1 MFVDDVVA
9 RLGAVLV
16 LDRRAHL
23 RSAGQTSSTAGGVAR
38 SALADVPGVVKES
51 GFALALLSNLLR
63 HRVIPTL
70 VPAVHL
76 PALREMMIDSKFVV
90 CSKLNNQPDSV

>member
-9 RLGAVLV
+9 GLGAIHV

-23 RSAGQTSSTAGGVAR
+23 GGAGHASTAAGCVAELV
-38 SALADVPGVVKES
+38 AEVPSIVREP
-51 GFALALLSNLLR
+51 GFALALLLDLLR

-76 PALREMMIDSKFVV
+76 PALQEM
-90 CSKLNNQPDSV
+90 Q

>member
-1 MFVDDVVA
+1 MLVDDVVT

-23 RSAGQTSSTAGGVAR
+23 GGAGHAGPTACGIAR
-38 SALADVPGVVKES
+38 VRFAEVLSVVDEP
-51 GFALALLSNLLR
+51 GFALALLPDLLR

-70 VPAVHL
+70 VPAIHL
-76 PALREMMIDSKFVV
+76 PALQEMILGSQFAV
-90 CSKLNNQPDSV
+90 CCVFIIQLIN

>member
-1 MFVDDVVA
+1 MFVDDVVT

-23 RSAGQTSSTAGGVAR
+23 GGARQAVPAACRVAR
-38 SALADVPGVVKES
+38 VPFAEVLSVVDEP
-51 GFALALLSNLLR
+51 GFALALLPDLFR

-70 VPAVHL
+70 VPAIHL
-76 PALREMMIDSKFVV
+76 PALQEMILCSQFAV
-90 CSKLNNQPDSV
+90 CCAACSLSN

>member
-9 RLGAVLV
+9 GLGAILV

-23 RSAGQTSSTAGGVAR
+23 GGAGHASSAAGCVALV
-38 SALADVPGVVKES
+38 AIAEVPSIVREP
-51 GFALALLSNLLR
+51 GFALALLLDLLR

-76 PALREMMIDSKFVV
+76 PALQEM
-90 CSKLNNQPDSV
+90 Q

>member
-1 MFVDDVVA
+1 MLVDDVVT

-23 RSAGQTSSTAGGVAR
+23 GGARQAIPAACRVAR
-38 SALADVPGVVKES
+38 VPFAEVLSVVDEP

-70 VPAVHL
+70 VPAIHL
-76 PALREMMIDSKFVV
+76 PALQEMILGSQFAV
-90 CSKLNNQPDSV
+90 CCVFIIQLIN

>member
-9 RLGAVLV
+9 GLGAILV

-23 RSAGQTSSTAGGVAR
+23 GGAGHASTAAGCVAGCD
-38 SALADVPGVVKES
+38 AEVPSIVREP
-51 GFALALLSNLLR
+51 GFALALLLDLLR

-76 PALREMMIDSKFVV
+76 PALQEV
-90 CSKLNNQPDSV
+90 Q